1 MNLKALRERCE
12 SRLGALHLPS
22 PFDVHDFGRTVGA
35 QRGRAILLHPV
46 VGLGDVSG
54 VWVTGGSADHIFYEQ
69 DTSPLHQE
77 LIILHELSHL
87 LCGHQPV
94 PVTEEEL
101 PQLLFAHLRPETVRR
116 VLRRR
121 TAYSREE
128 EREAELL
135 ATLIL
140 EKATRAAA
148 ADAVA
153 DPAAAQLVRRVEAS
167 FEGYRHRGQQL

>member
-54 VWVTGGSADHIFYEQ
+54 VWVTGGSADHIYYEQ

-94 PVTEEEL
+94 LVTEEEL
-101 PQLLFAHLRPETVRR
+101 PQLLFAHLRPETVRW

-140 EKATRAAA
+140 EKAIRAAA
-148 ADAVA
+148 AGAVA
-153 DPAAAQLVRRVEAS
+153 DPAAAHLVHRLEAS
-167 FEGYRHRGQQL
+167 FDGHRHRGQQP